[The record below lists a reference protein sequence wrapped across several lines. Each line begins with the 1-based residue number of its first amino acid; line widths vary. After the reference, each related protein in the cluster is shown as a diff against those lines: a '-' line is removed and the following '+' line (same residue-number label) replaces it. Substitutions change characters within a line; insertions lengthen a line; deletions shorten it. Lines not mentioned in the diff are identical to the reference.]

1 MKRLSICLMLCLS
14 SLDGMAWPA
23 SQAAQTPA
31 PPAALG
37 YVHVADAL
45 AALKKKRDA
54 EISLQPDGWTV
65 IAVPTPELTVW
76 SFAPPEHEAYP
87 AVARRIVK
95 QSDQGGVY
103 IEMNVLCE
111 GAKASCARLVRTLQ
125 SVNERMRDQIRA
137 SAKPAVVGK
146 RPP

>member
-14 SLDGMAWPA
+14 SVDGTAWSATP
-23 SQAAQTPA
+23 AAQAPA
-31 PPAALG
+31 AAGALG
-37 YVHVADAL
+37 YAHVADAL
-45 AALKKKRDA
+45 AALKTKRDA

-76 SFAPPEHEAYP
+76 SFAPPEHKAYP
-87 AVARRIVK
+87 AVARRVVK
-95 QSDQGGVY
+95 QSVQGGVY

-111 GAKASCARLVRTLQ
+111 GPKPSCVRLVRALQ

-137 SAKPAVVGK
+137 SAQPVVIGK